1 MNENKTKVTINILGV
16 DYNVVTE
23 QEPERVKEIASF
35 VDGLIK
41 STKTSSPQMSTM
53 HAAILSL
60 LNVSEELY
68 ETKENLDALKDKE
81 DDYKNSE
88 ETARQFEVCKQELI
102 DSAAKIK
109 AAKTKIEKMQL
120 ENDELNDMLDEYK
133 DKYNALRT
141 EYELN
146 KRTLNDLQNKFLE
159 NQIELVKARKTLLD
173 FDD

>member
-1 MNENKTKVTINILGV
+1 MNENRTKVTINILGV
-16 DYNVVTE
+16 DYNVITE
-23 QEPERVKEIASF
+23 QDADRVKEIAGF
-35 VDGLIK
+35 VDALIK
-41 STKTSSPQMSTM
+41 STKASAPQMSTL

-60 LNVSEELY
+60 LNISEELY
-68 ETKENLDALKDKE
+68 ETKENLDELKDKE

-88 ETARQFEVCKQELI
+88 ETSRQLEVCKQELI
-102 DSAAKIK
+102 ESAAKIK
-109 AAKTKIEKMQL
+109 SAKTKIEKMQM

-146 KRTLNDLQNKFLE
+146 KRTLNDLQNKLLE

-173 FDD
+173 FDE